1 MQRNTSEVINMSK
14 IFRSFLAGLM
24 LPCLGAMGTPHKFK
38 SAKFRRENPE
48 PLKFS
53 ADGKFRI
60 LHLTDIHDVEP
71 EMDDDENKE
80 IPESRDKET
89 INVIE
94 KLVKKT
100 NPDLV
105 VFGGD
110 NISGYWEE
118 FTYDLVQS
126 TIQKITAPI
135 RERNIPL
142 CVVFGN
148 HDGEEGFHTE
158 FQMMQ
163 YMEYPNC
170 RSNLN
175 DADVYGCGNC
185 CVTIKSSDG
194 SKDAFAIWLI
204 DSNDYQRNSEGGLS
218 YDCVHDDQIDWY
230 EKRSAELK
238 AANGGTPLP
247 SVLFQHMPVQQM
259 CDGLKEV
266 TADDDYT
273 FSRDGKYFKFGHEIL
288 EGRIRECPCP
298 PNLENNHRRQLESWK
313 KTGNIVA
320 AFFGHDHVNDFH
332 IKIDGID
339 LYQTLGAG
347 YFTYGKERGG
357 RLIVLDENNPGNIY
371 TESLEVERIT
381 TTEI

>member
-1 MQRNTSEVINMSK
+1 MNK
-14 IFRSFLAGLM
+14 ILKSFISGFTI
-24 LPCLGAMGTPHKFK
+24 PCLMAMGEPMKWK
-38 SAKFRRENPE
+38 SAKFRREKPS
-48 PLKFS
+48 PLKFGE
-53 ADGKFRI
+53 DGKFRI
-60 LHLTDIHDVEP
+60 LHITDIHDVEP
-71 EMDDDENKE
+71 EMDDDENRE

-94 KLVKKT
+94 KLVEKT

-126 TIQKITAPI
+126 TIRKITAKI
-135 RERNIPL
+135 REKNIPL
-142 CVVFGN
+142 CLVFGN
-148 HDGEEGFHTE
+148 HDGEEGFHKE

-185 CVTIKSSDG
+185 CVTIKSSKED
-194 SKDAFAIWLI
+194 KDAFALWLI
-204 DSNDYQRNSEGGLS
+204 DSNDYQRNDEGDLP

-230 EKRSAELK
+230 ESKAEELK
-238 AANGGTPLP
+238 IANGGKPLP
-247 SVLFQHMPVQQM
+247 AILFQHIPVQQM
-259 CDGLKEV
+259 LDGFLEV
-266 TADDDYT
+266 TENDDYT
-273 FSRDGKYFKFGHEIL
+273 FTRDGNFYKFGHEIL
-288 EGRIRECPCP
+288 EGRIREKPCP
-298 PNLENNHRRQLESWK
+298 PYMKNDHRRQFESWK
-313 KTGNIVA
+313 KTGDIIA

-332 IKIDGID
+332 IKIDGIS

-347 YFTYGKERGG
+347 YFTYGQEHGG
-357 RLIVLDENNPGNIY
+357 RLIVLDENNPESIY
-371 TESLEVERIT
+371 TESIEIERIT

>member
-1 MQRNTSEVINMSK
+1 MKCGDVMSK
-14 IFRSFLAGLM
+14 ILKSFLAGLT
-24 LPCLGAMGTPHKFK
+24 LPCLAAMGTPHKFR
-38 SAKFRRENPE
+38 SAKFEREAPA
-48 PLKFS
+48 PLKFG

-71 EMDDDENKE
+71 EMDDDENRA

-89 INVIE
+89 LNVIE
-94 KLVKKT
+94 TLVART

-118 FTYDLVQS
+118 FTYDLVKS
-126 TIQKITAPI
+126 TIEKITKPI

-163 YMEYPNC
+163 YMEYSNC

-185 CVTIKSSDG
+185 CVTIKSSKSD
-194 SKDAFAIWLI
+194 KDAFAIWLI
-204 DSNDYQRNSEGGLS
+204 DSNDYQRRADGDFA
-218 YDCVHDDQIDWY
+218 YDCVHPDQLEWY
-230 EKRSAELK
+230 EKRAGELK
-238 AANGGTPLP
+238 TANGGEPLP

-259 CDGLKEV
+259 LDGFEEV
-266 TADDDYT
+266 SAGDDYT
-273 FSRDGKYFKFGHEIL
+273 FERDGNYYRFGHEIL
-288 EGRIRECPCP
+288 EGRIREKPCP
-298 PNLENNHRRQLESWK
+298 PNPEKAYREQLEGWK
-313 KTGNIVA
+313 KTGGMVA

-332 IKIDGID
+332 IVIDGIS

-357 RLIVLDENNPGNIY
+357 RLIVLDENNPYEIH
-371 TESLEVERIT
+371 TESLEVGRIT
-381 TTEI
+381 DTEI

>member
-1 MQRNTSEVINMSK
+1 MSK
-14 IFRSFLAGLM
+14 IIKAFLAGLT
-24 LPCLGAMGTPHKFK
+24 LPCLSAMGTPHKFS
-38 SAKFRRENPE
+38 SAKFRREKPE
-48 PLKFS
+48 PLKFGN
-53 ADGKFRI
+53 DGKFRI

-71 EMDDDENKE
+71 VMDDDENRE
-80 IPESRDKET
+80 IPESRDRET

-94 KLVKKT
+94 KAVEKT
-100 NPDLV
+100 KPDLV

-118 FTYDLVQS
+118 FTYDYVKS
-126 TIQKITAPI
+126 TIEKIIEPI
-135 RERNIPL
+135 RKRNIPL

-185 CVTIKSSDG
+185 CVTIKNSDG
-194 SKDAFAIWLI
+194 KKDAFAIWLI

-230 EKRSAELK
+230 EKRAEELK
-238 AANGGTPLP
+238 KANGGIPLP
-247 SVLFQHMPVQQM
+247 AILFQHIPVQQEN
-259 CDGLKEV
+259 DGFEEV
-266 TADDDYT
+266 SAGDDYT
-273 FSRDGKYFKFGHEIL
+273 FERDGKYYKFGHEII
-288 EGRIRECPCP
+288 EGRIRETPCP
-298 PNLENNHRRQLESWK
+298 PNLENNHRRQFESWK
-313 KTGNIVA
+313 KTGDIVA
-320 AFFGHDHVNDFH
+320 AFFGHDHVNDFY
-332 IKIDGID
+332 IKIDGIN

-357 RLIVLDENNPGNIY
+357 RLIVLDENNPTEIY
-371 TESLEVERIT
+371 SESFEIERIT
-381 TTEI
+381 DTEI

>member
-1 MQRNTSEVINMSK
+1 MKCGDIMSK
-14 IFRSFLAGLM
+14 IFRSFLAGLT
-24 LPCLGAMGTPHKFK
+24 LPCLAAMGMPHKWR
-38 SAKFRRENPE
+38 SAKFKREEPA
-48 PLKFS
+48 PLKFG

-71 EMDDDENKE
+71 EMDDDENRE
-80 IPESRDKET
+80 IPESRDRET
-89 INVIE
+89 LNVIE
-94 KLVKKT
+94 TLVEKT
-100 NPDLV
+100 KPDLV

-118 FTYDLVQS
+118 FTYDLVKS
-126 TIQKITAPI
+126 TIEKITKPI

-163 YMEYPNC
+163 YMEYANC

-185 CVTIKSSDG
+185 CVTIRGSKSD
-194 SKDAFAIWLI
+194 KDAFAIWLI
-204 DSNDYQRNSEGGLS
+204 DSNDYQRKADGDFA

-230 EKRSAELK
+230 EKRAAELK
-238 AANGGTPLP
+238 AANGGEPLP
-247 SVLFQHMPVQQM
+247 SILFQHMPVQQEL
-259 CDGLKEV
+259 DGFEEV
-266 TADDDYT
+266 TENDEYT
-273 FSRDGKYFKFGHEIL
+273 FERDGKYFRFGHEII
-288 EGRIRECPCP
+288 EGRIREKPCP
-298 PNLENNHRRQLESWK
+298 ANPEKDYRRQFKSWK
-313 KTGNIVA
+313 KTGGMVA

-332 IKIDGID
+332 INIDGID

-347 YFTYGKERGG
+347 YFTYGLEHGG
-357 RLIVLDENNPGNIY
+357 RLIVLDENNPCEIY
-371 TESLEVERIT
+371 TESLEVGRIT
-381 TTEI
+381 DTDI

>member
-1 MQRNTSEVINMSK
+1 MSK
-14 IFRSFLAGLM
+14 IFKSFLAGLA
-24 LPCLGAMGTPHKFK
+24 LPCLAAMGTPHKFS
-38 SAKFRRENPE
+38 SAKFKRENPE
-48 PLKFS
+48 PLKFG

-71 EMDDDENKE
+71 VMDDDENRE
-80 IPESRDKET
+80 LPESRDKET

-94 KLVKKT
+94 KAVEKT

-118 FTYDLVQS
+118 FTYDYVQS

-170 RSNLN
+170 RSKLN

-185 CVTIKSSDG
+185 CVTVQNSNG
-194 SKDAFAIWLI
+194 EKDAFAIWLI

-218 YDCVHDDQIDWY
+218 YDCVHDDQIEWY
-230 EKRSAELK
+230 EKRAEELRK
-238 AANGGTPLP
+238 ENGGNPLP
-247 SVLFQHMPVQQM
+247 AILFQHMPVQQEN
-259 CDGLKEV
+259 DGLREV

-273 FSRDGKYFKFGHEIL
+273 FERDGRYYKFGHEII
-288 EGRIRECPCP
+288 EGRIRETPCP
-298 PNLENNHRRQLESWK
+298 PNLENNHRRQFESWK
-313 KTGNIVA
+313 KTGDIVA

-332 IKIDGID
+332 INIDGIN

-357 RLIVLDENNPGNIY
+357 RLIVLDENNPTEIY
-371 TESLEVERIT
+371 TESFEIERIT
-381 TTEI
+381 DTEI

>member
-1 MQRNTSEVINMSK
+1 MNRIAK
-14 IFRSFLAGLM
+14 AFLMGFT
-24 LPCLGAMGTPHKFK
+24 LPCLAAMGSPKKWKTAKFK
-38 SAKFRRENPE
+38 REAPA
-48 PLKFS
+48 PLKFN
-53 ADGKFRI
+53 ADGKFKI
-60 LHLTDIHDVEP
+60 LHITDIHDVEP
-71 EMDDDENKE
+71 IMDDDENRE

-89 INVIE
+89 LNVIE
-94 KLVKKT
+94 KLVEKT

-118 FTYDLVQS
+118 FTYNYVQS
-126 TIQKITAPI
+126 TIQKITKPI

-158 FQMMQ
+158 YQMLQ

-185 CVTIKSSDG
+185 CVTIKSSKSDT
-194 SKDAFAIWLI
+194 DAFALWLI
-204 DSNDYQRNSEGGLS
+204 DSNDYQRNAEGGLA
-218 YDCVHDDQIDWY
+218 YDCVHDDQIEWY
-230 EKRSAELK
+230 ERKAAELK
-238 AANGGTPLP
+238 KANNGEPLP
-247 SVLFQHMPVQQM
+247 AILFQHIPVQQEL
-259 CDGLKEV
+259 DGFKEV

-273 FSRDGKYFKFGHEIL
+273 FERDGKYFKFGHEII

-298 PNLENNHRRQLESWK
+298 PYMANNHRTQFESWK
-313 KTGNIVA
+313 KTGDIIA

-332 IKIDGID
+332 IKVDGIS
-339 LYQTLGAG
+339 LFQTLGAG
-347 YFTYGKERGG
+347 YFSYGKEHGG
-357 RLIVLDENNPGNIY
+357 RLIVLDENDPKNIY
-371 TESLEVERIT
+371 TESIEIERIT
-381 TTEI
+381 DTKI

>member
-1 MQRNTSEVINMSK
+1 MTK
-14 IFRSFLAGLM
+14 IIKSFLFGLS
-24 LPCLGAMGTPHKFK
+24 LPCLAAIGTPHKWK
-38 SAKFRRENPE
+38 SAKFKRENPA
-48 PLKFS
+48 PLKFG

-60 LHLTDIHDVEP
+60 LHITDIHDVEP
-71 EMDDDENKE
+71 VMDDDENRE

-94 KLVKKT
+94 KLVEKT

-118 FTYDLVQS
+118 FTYNYIQS
-126 TIQKITAPI
+126 TIEKITAPI
-135 RERNIPL
+135 RKRNIPL

-148 HDGEEGFHTE
+148 HDGEAGFHTE

-163 YMEYPNC
+163 YMEYENC

-185 CVTIKSSDG
+185 CVTIKDSKG
-194 SKDAFAIWLI
+194 EKDAFAVWLI
-204 DSNDYQRNSEGGLS
+204 NSNDYQRNAENGLS
-218 YDCVHDDQIDWY
+218 YDCVHDDQIEWY
-230 EKRSAELK
+230 EKRAAELK
-238 AANGGTPLP
+238 AANGNKPLP
-247 SVLFQHMPVQQM
+247 AILFQHIPVQQEL
-259 CDGLKEV
+259 DGFSQV
-266 TADDDYT
+266 TENDDFT
-273 FSRDGKYFKFGHEIL
+273 FERDGNYYKFGHGII
-288 EGRIRECPCP
+288 EGRIREVPCP
-298 PNLENNHRRQLESWK
+298 PYMENNHRNQFESWK
-313 KTGNIVA
+313 KTGDIIA

-332 IKIDGID
+332 IKIDGIS

-357 RLIVLDENNPGNIY
+357 RLIVLDENDPHNIY
-371 TESLEVERIT
+371 SESIEIERIT
-381 TTEI
+381 TTEL

>member
-1 MQRNTSEVINMSK
+1 MSK
-14 IFRSFLAGLM
+14 LFKAFMAGFS
-24 LPCLGAMGTPHKFK
+24 LPLVFAMGTPHKWK
-38 SAKFRRENPE
+38 SAKFKREEPA
-48 PLKFS
+48 PLKFGTN
-53 ADGKFRI
+53 GKFRI
-60 LHLTDIHDVEP
+60 LHITDIHDVEP
-71 EMDDDENKE
+71 VMDDDENRE

-94 KLVKKT
+94 KLVEKT

-118 FTYDLVQS
+118 FTYDYVQS
-126 TIQKITAPI
+126 TIKKITAPI
-135 RERNIPL
+135 TKRNIPL

-194 SKDAFAIWLI
+194 QKDAFAIWLI
-204 DSNDYQRNSEGGLS
+204 DSNDYQRNSEGGFS
-218 YDCVHDDQIDWY
+218 YDCVHTDQIAWY

-238 AANGGTPLP
+238 EANGGNPLP
-247 SVLFQHMPVQQM
+247 AILFQHIPVQQEN
-259 CDGLKEV
+259 DGFAQV
-266 TADDDYT
+266 SADDDYT
-273 FSRDGKYFKFGHEIL
+273 FERDGRYYKFGHEII
-288 EGRIRECPCP
+288 EGRIRETPCP
-298 PNLENNHRRQLESWK
+298 PSLENNHREQFESWK
-313 KTGNIVA
+313 KCGDIVA

-332 IKIDGID
+332 IRIDGID

-347 YFTYGKERGG
+347 YFTYGKEHGG
-357 RLIVLDENNPGNIY
+357 RLIVLDENNPKNIY
-371 TESLEVERIT
+371 SESIEIERIT
-381 TTEI
+381 TTNI

>member
-1 MQRNTSEVINMSK
+1 MSK
-14 IFRSFLAGLM
+14 IIKSFLAGLA
-24 LPCLGAMGTPHKFK
+24 LPCLAAMGMPHKFK
-38 SAKFRRENPE
+38 SAKFKRENPE
-48 PLKFS
+48 PLKFG

-71 EMDDDENKE
+71 IMDDDENRE

-94 KLVKKT
+94 KAVAKT

-118 FTYDLVQS
+118 FTYDYVQS
-126 TIQKITAPI
+126 TIQKITEPI
-135 RERNIPL
+135 KKRNIPL
-142 CVVFGN
+142 CVVFCN

-175 DADVYGCGNC
+175 DANVYGCGNC

-194 SKDAFAIWLI
+194 KKDAYAIWLI
-204 DSNDYQRNSEGGLS
+204 DSNDYQYNSEGGLS

-230 EKRSAELK
+230 EKRAEELK
-238 AANGGTPLP
+238 EANGGKPLP
-247 SVLFQHMPVQQM
+247 AILFQHMPVQQEN
-259 CDGLKEV
+259 DGFKEV

-273 FSRDGKYFKFGHEIL
+273 FERDGKYFKFGHNII
-288 EGRIRECPCP
+288 EGRIRETPCP
-298 PNLENNHRRQLESWK
+298 PNLENNHRRQFESWK
-313 KTGNIVA
+313 KTGDIVA

-332 IKIDGID
+332 INIDGIN
-339 LYQTLGAG
+339 LFQTLGAG
-347 YFTYGKERGG
+347 YFTYGKEHGG
-357 RLIVLDENNPGNIY
+357 RLIILDENNPTQIY
-371 TESLEVERIT
+371 SESFEIERIT
-381 TTEI
+381 DTEI

>member
-1 MQRNTSEVINMSK
+1 MKCGDIMSK
-14 IFRSFLAGLM
+14 IIKSFLAGM
-24 LPCLGAMGTPHKFK
+24 CLPCLAAMGTPHKFK
-38 SAKFRRENPE
+38 SAKFEREAPA
-48 PLKFS
+48 PLKFG

-60 LHLTDIHDVEP
+60 LHLTDIHDVMP
-71 EMDDDENKE
+71 EMDDDENRE

-89 INVIE
+89 LNVIE
-94 KLVKKT
+94 TLVART

-118 FTYDLVQS
+118 FTYDLVKS
-126 TIQKITAPI
+126 TIEKITRPI

-142 CVVFGN
+142 CIVFGN

-185 CVTIKSSDG
+185 CVVIRSSDD

-204 DSNDYQRNSEGGLS
+204 DSNDYQRKSDGDLA
-218 YDCVHDDQIDWY
+218 YDCVHPDQIEWY
-230 EKRSAELK
+230 EKRASELK
-238 AANGGTPLP
+238 KANGGEPLP
-247 SVLFQHMPVQQM
+247 SILFQHMPVQQM
-259 CDGLKEV
+259 LDGFEEV
-266 TADDDYT
+266 TADNDYT
-273 FSRDGKYFKFGHEIL
+273 FERDGRYYLFGHEII
-288 EGRIRECPCP
+288 EGRIRETPCP
-298 PNLENNHRRQLESWK
+298 PNTEKVYREQLESWK
-313 KTGNIVA
+313 KTGGMVA

-332 IKIDGID
+332 INIDGIN
-339 LYQTLGAG
+339 LFQTLGAG

-357 RLIVLDENNPGNIY
+357 RLIVLDENNPYEIQ

-381 TTEI
+381 DTDI

>member
-1 MQRNTSEVINMSK
+1 MGK
-14 IFRSFLAGLM
+14 ILKSLLCGFAM
-24 LPCLGAMGTPHKFK
+24 PCLAAMGTPHKWN
-38 SAKFRRENPE
+38 SAKFKREAPA
-48 PLKFS
+48 PLKFGD
-53 ADGKFRI
+53 DGKFKI
-60 LHLTDIHDVEP
+60 LHITDIHDVEP
-71 EMDDDENKE
+71 IMDDDENRE

-89 INVIE
+89 LNVIE
-94 KLVKKT
+94 KLVEKT

-118 FTYDLVQS
+118 FTYDYVQS

-135 RERNIPL
+135 RKRNIPL

-148 HDGEEGFHTE
+148 HDGEIGFHTE

-194 SKDAFAIWLI
+194 KKDAFAIWLM
-204 DSNDYQRNSEGGLS
+204 DSNDYQRNSNGGFS

-230 EKRSAELK
+230 ESRAAQLK
-238 AANGGTPLP
+238 AENGNKPLP
-247 SVLFQHMPVQQM
+247 AILFQHIPVQQTA
-259 CDGLKEV
+259 DGTKEV
-266 TADDDYT
+266 SSDEDYT
-273 FSRDGKYFKFGHEIL
+273 FERHGRYFKFGYEMLSGKIG
-288 EGRIRECPCP
+288 EEPSP
-298 PNLENNHRRQLESWK
+298 PNMEKNYRRQFESWK
-313 KTGNIVA
+313 KTGDIIA

-332 IKIDGID
+332 INIDGID
-339 LYQTLGAG
+339 IYQTFGAG
-347 YFTYGKERGG
+347 YFTYGDEHGG
-357 RLIVLDENNPGNIY
+357 RLIVLDENEPKNIY
-371 TESLEVERIT
+371 TESIVIDRIT

>member
-1 MQRNTSEVINMSK
+1 MS
-14 IFRSFLAGLM
+14 
-24 LPCLGAMGTPHKFK
+24 MGIPRKFK
-38 SAKFRRENPE
+38 TDKFRRETPA
-48 PLKFS
+48 PLKFG

-60 LHLTDIHDVEP
+60 LHITDIHDVEP
-71 EMDDDENKE
+71 VMDDDENRD
-80 IPESRDKET
+80 IPENKNKET

-94 KLVKKT
+94 KLVEKT

-118 FTYDLVQS
+118 FTYDFVQS
-126 TIQKITAPI
+126 TIQRITAPI

-148 HDGEEGFHTE
+148 HDGEEGFHTD

-194 SKDAFAIWLI
+194 KKDAFAIWLM
-204 DSNDYQRNSEGGLS
+204 DSNDYEINSKGDFS
-218 YDCVHDDQIDWY
+218 YDHVHGDQIAWY
-230 EKRSAELK
+230 ENRAAELK
-238 AANGGTPLP
+238 AANGGEPLP
-247 SVLFQHMPVQQM
+247 AILFQHIPVQQELE
-259 CDGLKEV
+259 GFKEV
-266 TADDDYT
+266 TADEEYT
-273 FSRDGKYFKFGHEIL
+273 FERDGRRFYLANEIL
-288 EGRIRECPCP
+288 EGRVREVPCP
-298 PNLENNHRRQLESWK
+298 PNTEKNYKNQLESWK
-313 KTGNIVA
+313 KTGDIFA
-320 AFFGHDHVNDFH
+320 AFFGHDHINDFRMNV
-332 IKIDGID
+332 DGID

-347 YFTYGKERGG
+347 YFTYGLERGG
-357 RLIVLDENNPGNIY
+357 RLIVLDENEPRKLH
-371 TESLEVERIT
+371 TESIEIERIT
-381 TTEI
+381 DTEF